1 MKIYEYQAKEIL
13 RKFGI
18 RVPIGKMAKTAK
30 SAVKIAE
37 KLNKKTVVKAQV
49 HSGGRG
55 KAGGI
60 KLAETPQQVEQAA
73 TQILQMRIGGLKVRS
88 VLIEEAL
95 NISHEYYLSFALDR
109 HTGKT
114 IAVAS
119 AEGGVEIEEVAAHS
133 PEKIYKF
140 HLDPAYGLMEFQVRE
155 TCQKLGLEHRM
166 AKEFSE
172 FMKKLYRIY
181 LENDC
186 VLAEI
191 NPLVLT
197 AEGDFL
203 AADAKMDLDENAL
216 FRHPDFLELREASE
230 DDPLEVEAHKKKVP
244 YVRLDG
250 NIGIL
255 GNGAGLVMTT
265 LDMVS
270 REGGRPANFLDVG
283 GGSNWET
290 VKNSLEIVL
299 RDKKVKGV
307 FINIFGG
314 ISRCDEV
321 AKGILEADKIL
332 NIKFPVVIRLS
343 GTNEE
348 EGRALLSHSRFIPA
362 STMEE
367 GAKKIVELT
376 GGIGKEV

>member
-13 RKFGI
+13 RKSGI
-18 RVPIGKMAKTAK
+18 RIPIGKMAKTAK
-30 SAVKIAE
+30 SAAKVAE
-37 KLNKKTVVKAQV
+37 KLNKKVVVKAQV

-60 KLAETPQQVEQAA
+60 KLAENPQASQDTAA
-73 TQILQMRIGGLKVRS
+73 QILQMRIGGLKVKS
-88 VLIEEAL
+88 VLVEEAL

-109 HTGKT
+109 HAGKT
-114 IAVAS
+114 IVMAS

-133 PEKIYKF
+133 PGKIYKF
-140 HLDPAYGLMEFQVRE
+140 HLDPAYGLMDFQMRR
-155 TCQKLGLEHRM
+155 TCEKLGLEHRM

-172 FMKKLYRIY
+172 FMKRLYRTY
-181 LENDC
+181 TENDC

-197 AEGDFL
+197 AEGNFL

-230 DDPLEVEAHKKKVP
+230 DDPIEVEAHKKKIP
-244 YVRLDG
+244 YVRLEG
-250 NIGIL
+250 SIGIL

-270 REGGRPANFLDVG
+270 REGGKPANFLDVG

-299 RDKKVKGV
+299 SDKKVKGV

-321 AKGILEADKIL
+321 AKGILEADKAL
-332 NIKFPVVIRLS
+332 NIKIPVVIRLS

-348 EGRALLSHSRFIPA
+348 EGRALLAASRFASA
-362 STMEE
+362 STMED
-367 GAKKIVELT
+367 GAKKIVELIE
-376 GGIGKEV
+376 GIGKKV